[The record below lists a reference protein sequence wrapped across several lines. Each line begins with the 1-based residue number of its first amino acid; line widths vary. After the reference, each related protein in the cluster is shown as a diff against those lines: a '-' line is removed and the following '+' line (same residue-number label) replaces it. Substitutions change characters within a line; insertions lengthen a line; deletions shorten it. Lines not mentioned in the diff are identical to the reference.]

1 MRNKADKLVI
11 ENAKIIF
18 RNFSGKET
26 KFNRAGNRNFCVIIE
41 DSTKA
46 KQLEEI
52 GWNVKTLKP
61 RDEDDEPRYYI
72 SVTVNYNKDHKMTIC
87 MVTRKKKTF
96 LDEDTVGTLDYA
108 DISNVDLTINPSYWS
123 VGGKSGI
130 KAYLKTMYAV
140 IEEDDFADKYAEEE
154 FPDDEIPLF

>member
-1 MRNKADKLVI
+1 MKNNVNNLVI

-26 KFNRAGNRNFCVIIE
+26 KFNREGNRNFCVII
-41 DSTKA
+41 DSAEKA
-46 KQLEEI
+46 RELENI

-72 SVTVNYNKDHKMTIC
+72 AVSVNYDNIPPKVYI
-87 MVTRKKKTF
+87 VTKKKKTL

-108 DISNVDLTINPSYWS
+108 DISTVDLNIRPYCWTVS
-123 VGGKSGI
+123 GKSGI

-140 IEEDDFADKYAEEE
+140 IEEDDFAAKYAEEE
-154 FPDDEIPLF
+154 SPEDDIPLF

>member
-1 MRNKADKLVI
+1 MRNNVNNLVI

-18 RNFSGKET
+18 RNFEGKET
-26 KFNRAGNRNFCVIIE
+26 KFNREGNRNFCVVIDNAE
-41 DSTKA
+41 KA
-46 KQLEEI
+46 RQLEEI

-61 RDEDDEPRYYI
+61 RDEDDDPRYYI
-72 SVTVNYNKDHKMTIC
+72 SVAVNYDNFPPKVY
-87 MVTRKKKTF
+87 MVTRKKKTL

-108 DISNVDLTINPSYWS
+108 DISSVDLTIKPYCWEVS
-123 VGGKSGI
+123 GKSGI

-154 FPDDEIPLF
+154 FPNDEIPLF

>member
-1 MRNKADKLVI
+1 MRNNVNNLVI

-18 RNFSGKET
+18 RNFEGKET
-26 KFNRAGNRNFCVIIE
+26 KFNREGNRNFCVVIDNAE
-41 DSTKA
+41 KA

-72 SVTVNYNKDHKMTIC
+72 SVAVNYDNFPPKVY
-87 MVTRKKKTF
+87 MVTRKKKTL

-108 DISNVDLTINPSYWS
+108 DISSVDLTIKPDCWEVS
-123 VGGKSGI
+123 GKSGI

-154 FPDDEIPLF
+154 FPNDEIPLF

>member
-1 MRNKADKLVI
+1 MKNNVNNLVI

-26 KFNRAGNRNFCVIIE
+26 KFNREGNRNFCVIIDNAE
-41 DSTKA
+41 KA
-46 KQLEEI
+46 RELENI

-72 SVTVNYNKDHKMTIC
+72 PVAVNYDNIPPKVYI
-87 MVTRKKKTF
+87 VTKKKKTL

-108 DISNVDLTINPSYWS
+108 DISSVDLNIRPYCWTVS
-123 VGGKSGI
+123 GKSGI

-140 IEEDDFADKYAEEE
+140 IEEDDFAAKYAEEE
-154 FPDDEIPLF
+154 FPNDIPLF

>member
-1 MRNKADKLVI
+1 MRNNVNNLVI

-18 RNFSGKET
+18 RNFEGKET
-26 KFNRAGNRNFCVIIE
+26 KFNREGNRNFCVVIDNAE
-41 DSTKA
+41 KA

-72 SVTVNYNKDHKMTIC
+72 SVAVNYDNFPPKVY
-87 MVTRKKKTF
+87 MVTRKKKTL

-108 DISNVDLTINPSYWS
+108 DISSVDLTIKPYCWEVS
-123 VGGKSGI
+123 GKSGI

-154 FPDDEIPLF
+154 FPNDEIPLF

>member
-1 MRNKADKLVI
+1 MRNNVNNLVI

-18 RNFSGKET
+18 RNFEGKET
-26 KFNRAGNRNFCVIIE
+26 KFNREGNRNFCVVIDNAE
-41 DSTKA
+41 KA

-72 SVTVNYNKDHKMTIC
+72 SVAVNYDNFPPKVY
-87 MVTRKKKTF
+87 MVTRKKKTL

-108 DISNVDLTINPSYWS
+108 DISSVDLTIKPYCWEVS
-123 VGGKSGI
+123 GKSGI

>member
-1 MRNKADKLVI
+1 MRNNVNNLVI

-18 RNFSGKET
+18 RNFEGKET
-26 KFNRAGNRNFCVIIE
+26 KFNREGNRNFCVVIDNAE
-41 DSTKA
+41 KA

-72 SVTVNYNKDHKMTIC
+72 SVAVNYDNFPPKVY
-87 MVTRKKKTF
+87 MVTRKKKTL

-108 DISNVDLTINPSYWS
+108 DISSVDLTIKPYCWEVS
-123 VGGKSGI
+123 GKSGI

-154 FPDDEIPLF
+154 YPEEDIPLF

>member
-1 MRNKADKLVI
+1 MKNNVNNLVI
-11 ENAKIIF
+11 ENARIIF

-26 KFNRAGNRNFCVIIE
+26 KFNREGNRNFCVII
-41 DSTKA
+41 DNADKA
-46 KQLEEI
+46 RELENI

-72 SVTVNYNKDHKMTIC
+72 AVAVNYDNIPPKVY
-87 MVTRKKKTF
+87 MVTKKKKTL

-108 DISNVDLTINPSYWS
+108 DISSVDLNIRPYCWTVS
-123 VGGKSGI
+123 GKSGI

-140 IEEDDFADKYAEEE
+140 IEEDDFAAKYAEEE
-154 FPDDEIPLF
+154 SPEDDIPLF

>member
-1 MRNKADKLVI
+1 MRNNVNNLVI

-18 RNFSGKET
+18 RNFEGKET
-26 KFNRAGNRNFCVIIE
+26 KFNREGNRNFCVVIDNAE
-41 DSTKA
+41 KA

-72 SVTVNYNKDHKMTIC
+72 SVAVNYDNFPPKVY
-87 MVTRKKKTF
+87 MVTRKKKTL

-108 DISNVDLTINPSYWS
+108 DISSVDLTVKPYCWEVS
-123 VGGKSGI
+123 GKSGI

-154 FPDDEIPLF
+154 FPNDEIPLF

>member
-1 MRNKADKLVI
+1 MKNNVNNLVI
-11 ENAKIIF
+11 ENARIIF

-26 KFNRAGNRNFCVIIE
+26 KFNREGNRNFCVIIE
-41 DSTKA
+41 DGKKA
-46 KQLEEI
+46 KELEEI

-72 SVTVNYNKDHKMTIC
+72 SVAVNYDNFPPKIY
-87 MVTRKKKTF
+87 MVTKKKKTL

-108 DISNVDLTINPSYWS
+108 DISAVDLTIKPYCWEVS
-123 VGGKSGI
+123 GKTGI

-140 IEEDDFADKYAEEE
+140 IEEDEFADKYAEEE
-154 FPDDEIPLF
+154 FPEDDLPF

>member
-1 MRNKADKLVI
+1 MRNNVNNLVI

-18 RNFSGKET
+18 RNFEGKET
-26 KFNRAGNRNFCVIIE
+26 KFNREGNRNFCVVIDNAE
-41 DSTKA
+41 KA

-72 SVTVNYNKDHKMTIC
+72 SVAVNYDNFPPKVY
-87 MVTRKKKTF
+87 MVTRKKKTL

-108 DISNVDLTINPSYWS
+108 DISSVDLTIKPYCWE

-154 FPDDEIPLF
+154 FPNDEIPLF